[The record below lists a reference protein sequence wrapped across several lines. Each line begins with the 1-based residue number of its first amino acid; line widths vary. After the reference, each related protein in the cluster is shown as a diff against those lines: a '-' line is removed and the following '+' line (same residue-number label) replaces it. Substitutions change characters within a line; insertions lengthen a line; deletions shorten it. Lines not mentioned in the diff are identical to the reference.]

1 MKKLCYLYLI
11 NYADEKPDLAILA
24 VQNFIKDAA
33 DQDALIRAL
42 SVRTMGCIHSD
53 KIAEYLTEPLRV
65 CLSDTDPYVRK
76 TAAMCVCKLYDIAPE
91 MVEEQGFI
99 DILHDM
105 ISDENPTVV
114 ANAIAALCEIS
125 DNSPTE
131 ILKIDTSVLQKLLV
145 ALQECTEWGQCYILD
160 CLVRYEP
167 RDDREA
173 EQIIERIQSRLQHN
187 NTAVVL
193 CAIKVIMVYL
203 EFISRQDVIRSLVR
217 KMAPPLVTLLSNE
230 HPEIQYV
237 SLRNI
242 NLIVQKRA
250 EILANEIRVFFCKYN
265 DPIYVK
271 IEKMDIMVKLATDR
285 NIDQV
290 LSEFKGYAQEVDV
303 DIVRKAVRCIG
314 KCAIRLQKSSEKCV
328 KALLNLIQEKVN
340 YVVQEAIIVIR
351 DIFRRYP
358 NKYESIIGILCQNL
372 DTLDE
377 PEAKA
382 AMIWIIGEYVMMLI
396 SHL

>member
-1 MKKLCYLYLI
+1 
-11 NYADEKPDLAILA
+11 
-24 VQNFIKDAA
+24 
-33 DQDALIRAL
+33 
-42 SVRTMGCIHSD
+42 
-53 KIAEYLTEPLRV
+53 
-65 CLSDTDPYVRK
+65 
-76 TAAMCVCKLYDIAPE
+76 
-91 MVEEQGFI
+91 
-99 DILHDM
+99 
-105 ISDENPTVV
+105 
-114 ANAIAALCEIS
+114 
-125 DNSPTE
+125 
-131 ILKIDTSVLQKLLV
+131 
-145 ALQECTEWGQCYILD
+145 
-160 CLVRYEP
+160 
-167 RDDREA
+167 
-173 EQIIERIQSRLQHN
+173 
-187 NTAVVL
+187 
-193 CAIKVIMVYL
+193 
-203 EFISRQDVIRSLVR
+203 
-217 KMAPPLVTLLSNE
+217 MAPPLVTLLSNE